1 MLMRARLAILFFLA
15 AFGTVAQE
23 NTLTID
29 LAKKGAPLNIDHF
42 ALGQGGLSD
51 DSIWNDRVPEIRA
64 LHPRLIRLFIQEY
77 FDLMPALDQYN
88 WAKLDI
94 VVDMIRAT
102 GATPLM
108 NIAFKP
114 RVLFPKV
121 DDTVTDPTD
130 YNAWEKLIVAMVT
143 HYKTRGS
150 EVKYWEI
157 ANEPDIGESGG
168 CPYKFTPEGY
178 ARYYSHT
185 ALAIRKADPE
195 AKIGGPA
202 LANPNSEI
210 LPTLLIA
217 CQRDHLPLDFVSW
230 HIYSNDPAA
239 IRATIDRKH
248 EQLRA
253 FPSLHP
259 ETILDEWNMS
269 LRNSEVDPRFQPA
282 FVVETAW
289 QMFDGGLDYSC
300 YYHIRDYHVQLD
312 QFLPFMSRR
321 GAVFMAWWWNR
332 KPQYDGLFDYQ
343 NHVRPAYFTFL
354 LLARLTGQRLD
365 VTSSGKRLH
374 GLATWDPDLDKYS
387 VLFWNYSPETL
398 QSKVVLNG
406 SDLDLTAAPEKLDA
420 LAPSDDENIRVK
432 PLPEI
437 QLAARQAEYPLT
449 VEPYG
454 IFFLELTPKVAG
466 KP

>member
-1 MLMRARLAILFFLA
+1 MRPRLLTLFLLTVVA
-15 AFGTVAQE
+15 AFAQE
-23 NTLTID
+23 TTLTID

-51 DSIWNDRVPEIRA
+51 DSIWGDRIPEIRA

-77 FDLMPALDQYN
+77 FDLMPAPDRYN
-88 WAKLDI
+88 WTKLDAA
-94 VVDMIRAT
+94 VDTIRAT

-114 RVLFPKV
+114 HALFPKV
-121 DDTVTDPTD
+121 DDTITDPTNYD
-130 YNAWEKLIVAMVT
+130 VWEKLVSAMVA
-143 HYKTRGS
+143 HYKTRSS
-150 EVKYWEI
+150 EVMYWEI
-157 ANEPDIGESGG
+157 ANEPDIGERGG

-178 ARYYSHT
+178 VRYYAHT
-185 ALAIRKADPE
+185 AHAIRMADPE
-195 AKIGGPA
+195 AKVGGPA
-202 LANPNSEI
+202 LANPDSEI
-210 LPTLLIA
+210 LPALLAA
-217 CQRDHLPLDFVSW
+217 CQSDHLPLDFVSW
-230 HIYSNDPAA
+230 HIYNNDPAA

-253 FPSLHP
+253 FTSLHP

-269 LRNSEVDPRFQPA
+269 LRNTEVDPRFQPA
-282 FVVETAW
+282 FIAETAW

-300 YYHIRDYHVQLD
+300 YYHIRDYHVRLD
-312 QFLPFMSRR
+312 QFSPFMSHR
-321 GAVFMAWWWNR
+321 GAVDMAWWWNR

-365 VTSSGKRLH
+365 VTSSDKRVH
-374 GLATWDPDLDKYS
+374 GFATWDPDLGKYS
-387 VLFWNYSPETL
+387 VLGWNYSPGTL
-398 QSKVVLNG
+398 QAKIMLNG
-406 SDLDLTAAPEKLDA
+406 SDVELTAAPEKLDA

-437 QLAARQAEYPLT
+437 PLAAHQAEYD
-449 VEPYG
+449 VAFEPYG
-454 IFFLELTPKVAG
+454 ILFWELTPKTAG

>member
-1 MLMRARLAILFFLA
+1 MRAHLSILFLLA
-15 AFGTVAQE
+15 SYPALAQE
-23 NTLTID
+23 ITLTID

-51 DSIWNDRVPEIRA
+51 DLIWGDRIPEIRA

-77 FDLMPALDQYN
+77 FDLMPAPNQYN
-88 WAKLDI
+88 WTKLDAA
-94 VVDMIRAT
+94 VDMIRAT

-114 RVLFPKV
+114 RVLFPNI
-121 DDTVTDPTD
+121 DESVTDPTD
-130 YNAWEKLIVAMVT
+130 YDAWEKLISAMVA
-143 HYKTRGS
+143 HYRERGS

-210 LPTLLIA
+210 LPALLTA
-217 CQRDHLPLDFVSW
+217 CQHDHLPLDFVSW
-230 HIYSNDPAA
+230 HIYDNNPAA

-282 FVVETAW
+282 FVAETAW

-312 QFLPFMSRR
+312 QFLPFMSRH

-365 VTSSGKRLH
+365 VTSSDKRVH
-374 GLATWDPDLDKYS
+374 GLATWDPDLNKYS
-387 VLFWNYSPETL
+387 VLFWNYSPGTL
-398 QSKVVLNG
+398 QTKVILNG
-406 SDLDLTAAPEKLDA
+406 SDLALTAAPEKLDA

-437 QLAARQAEYPLT
+437 ELAAHQAEYPVTL
-449 VEPYG
+449 EPYG
-454 IFFLELTPKVAG
+454 IFFWELTPKAAG